1 MTAIAE
7 DMTTPTLFRH
17 KKKSEWGVGV
27 LAGEDETRLRLQFED
42 GTFRTI
48 AKTHDHLLE
57 KVDNPS
63 AETTAAL
70 GALLSERQ
78 EAMKGPA
85 TKSRGPD
92 VSPTEAI
99 ATQLERFM
107 AAYPEGFADDKW
119 VKEIRGE
126 GQTRKLKSYR
136 IIGLDAAKPLGRE
149 ALKKALAEGTELEVF
164 EAVVGLY
171 KKTDLATVKTDV
183 RPLTQ
188 LDEMRRREFAQAL
201 AGLLLGEDALNLRVD
216 RFIAELLRLGV
227 KPTWSLVTVPLGFA
241 QPEAHAVIRPAT
253 VRKQAQRLGI
263 AAKAPSPPT
272 GRSYQAAL
280 QVVRS
285 LDRKLRDRELQ
296 PRDLL
301 DVGDFMAVSLKGL

>member
-7 DMTTPTLFRH
+7 DTTTPTLFRH
-17 KKKSEWGVGV
+17 KKRTEWGVGV

-63 AETTAAL
+63 DETTAAL
-70 GALLSERQ
+70 DALLSERQ
-78 EAMKGPA
+78 EAMKGPT

-92 VSPTEAI
+92 ISPTEAI

-107 AAYPEGFADDKW
+107 GAYPAGFDDEAWAKD
-119 VKEIRGE
+119 IRGD
-126 GQTRKLKSYR
+126 GQSRKLKSYR
-136 IIGLDAAKPLGRE
+136 NIGLEAAHPLSRASLQAPPPESG
-149 ALKKALAEGTELEVF
+149 ELEIF
-164 EAVVGLY
+164 EAAVGLY

-188 LDEMRRREFAQAL
+188 LDESRRREFSKAL
-201 AGLLLGEDALNLRVD
+201 VALLLGEDALNLRVD

-241 QPEAHAVIRPAT
+241 QPDTHAVIRPAT
-253 VRKQAQRLGI
+253 VRKQAGRLGI
-263 AAKAPSPPT
+263 AAKIPSPPT

-285 LDRKLRDRELQ
+285 LERKLRDRELA

-301 DVGDFMAVSLKGL
+301 DVCDFMAVTLKGL